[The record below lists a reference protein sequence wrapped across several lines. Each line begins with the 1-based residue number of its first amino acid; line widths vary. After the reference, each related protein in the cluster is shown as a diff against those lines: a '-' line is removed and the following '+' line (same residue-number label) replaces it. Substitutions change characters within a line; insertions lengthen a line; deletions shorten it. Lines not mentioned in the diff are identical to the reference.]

1 MEIFEQEIE
10 SIMNSVKMPE
20 IDNINDDIEFD
31 IEKYKESLNN
41 NNYSK
46 IEDFKKVFEN
56 EIKNVITQKSNIIN
70 TNISKLIL
78 NTREDQKKNL
88 ESIEEETK
96 AVKEEFEKIVEDTN
110 EMNDAIGN
118 LKSQLI
124 GNFISEEDNDNNN
137 EKDKNQI
144 MIKFENEE
152 INHEMNI
159 KKAKFFDIENIKI
172 SNIGNKSFTNL
183 FFEIDPHESSK
194 DLLFYENTSK
204 K

>member
-1 MEIFEQEIE
+1 LEISEQEIE

-110 EMNDAIGN
+110 EMNV
-118 LKSQLI
+118 Q
-124 GNFISEEDNDNNN
+124 
-137 EKDKNQI
+137 
-144 MIKFENEE
+144 
-152 INHEMNI
+152 
-159 KKAKFFDIENIKI
+159 
-172 SNIGNKSFTNL
+172 
-183 FFEIDPHESSK
+183 
-194 DLLFYENTSK
+194 
-204 K
+204 

>member
-1 MEIFEQEIE
+1 MNLEISEKEIE

-20 IDNINDDIEFD
+20 IDNINDDIELD

-56 EIKNVITQKSNIIN
+56 EIKSVITLKSSIIN

-78 NTREDQKKNL
+78 NTQEDQKKNIK
-88 ESIEEETK
+88 SIEEETK

-124 GNFISEEDNDNNN
+124 GNFGGACNIISEENNDNNN

-144 MIKFENEE
+144 MTKFENE
-152 INHEMNI
+152 
-159 KKAKFFDIENIKI
+159 K
-172 SNIGNKSFTNL
+172 
-183 FFEIDPHESSK
+183 
-194 DLLFYENTSK
+194 
-204 K
+204 

>member
-1 MEIFEQEIE
+1 
-10 SIMNSVKMPE
+10 MNSVKMPE

-110 EMNDAIGN
+110 EMNV
-118 LKSQLI
+118 Q
-124 GNFISEEDNDNNN
+124 
-137 EKDKNQI
+137 
-144 MIKFENEE
+144 
-152 INHEMNI
+152 
-159 KKAKFFDIENIKI
+159 
-172 SNIGNKSFTNL
+172 
-183 FFEIDPHESSK
+183 
-194 DLLFYENTSK
+194 
-204 K
+204 